1 MKRKFLAIVLSV
13 LCLSMI
19 SACLVSCGTGT
30 SENEP
35 KYTLSNGEVIPASID
50 VEIGSLCIVPKVVNG
65 DGAALDFEVKA
76 KDESRVEINNAKF
89 RAVVLQGYAIS

>member
-1 MKRKFLAIVLSV
+1 MEGGKMKRKFLAIVLSV

-19 SACLVSCGTGT
+19 SACLVSCGAGT

-35 KYTLSNGEVIPASID
+35 KYTLSNGEAIPASID

-65 DGAALDFEVKA
+65 VRIRCAHSYSVVFYA
-76 KDESRVEINNAKF
+76 SRV
-89 RAVVLQGYAIS
+89 